1 MKNVLILFS
10 YAKNKIRPNYE
21 DTMVKIQDQAKG
33 KYSVHRGAV
42 KELEFG
48 ISNSELSVYDPLNKR
63 ELDSYDLVFFR
74 LWQREHERA
83 TAAAIYLKSKGVE
96 FFDSEP
102 LNGPSL
108 TKLTD
113 LAKLATNN
121 IPVPDTFFSSPK
133 RTLEF
138 IELKN
143 FIAYPL
149 IVKDVNGTRGNN
161 NHLVNN
167 KKEALQ
173 IVQSEPGINFML
185 QQYVPNDCDY
195 RFVVAD
201 SHIALVIRRSR
212 DVDATHLN
220 NTSAG
225 ADGQLVDL
233 DEFSPKIQSD
243 VIRAAK
249 LHNRQFCGVDVIID
263 KDSGNHYILE
273 VNAAPDLVVGAAI
286 NEKIKAL
293 DVLIQQ
299 KLKEVDV

>member
-21 DTMVKIQDQAKG
+21 DTMVKIQDQAQG
-33 KYSVHRGAV
+33 KYNVYRGAV
-42 KELEFG
+42 KELEFSIKSG
-48 ISNSELSVYDPLNKR
+48 EISIYDPLNKR

-83 TAAAIYLKSKGVE
+83 TATAIYLNSKNVA

-102 LNGPSL
+102 LNGLSL

-113 LAKLATNN
+113 SVKLATNN
-121 IPVPDTFFSSPK
+121 VPVPDTYFSSPK
-133 RTLEF
+133 RTAKL
-138 IELKN
+138 IDLKN
-143 FIAYPL
+143 FLAYPL

-161 NHLVNN
+161 NHLVNT
-167 KKEALQ
+167 KEEALN

-201 SHIALVIRRSR
+201 SRIALVIRRSR

-225 ADGQLVDL
+225 AAGQLVDI
-233 DEFSPKIQSD
+233 DEFSTAIQSD
-243 VIRAAK
+243 VIKSAK

-286 NEKIKAL
+286 GNKVKAL
-293 DVLIQQ
+293 DSLIQK
-299 KLKEVDV
+299 KLKEAAQ